1 MMRVSCYTL
10 FRGTSYRQR
19 SHVLQPAS
27 GLSADCVSPARSF
40 VLKVPSNLSLA
51 GAAPLLC
58 AGITVY
64 SPLRHFGL
72 DKPGMKIGVVGLGG
86 LGHMVR

>member
-1 MMRVSCYTL
+1 M
-10 FRGTSYRQR
+10 
-19 SHVLQPAS
+19 
-27 GLSADCVSPARSF
+27 
-40 VLKVPSNLSLA
+40 LKVPGNLALA

-86 LGHMVR
+86 LGHMVRCMALDALPESTL